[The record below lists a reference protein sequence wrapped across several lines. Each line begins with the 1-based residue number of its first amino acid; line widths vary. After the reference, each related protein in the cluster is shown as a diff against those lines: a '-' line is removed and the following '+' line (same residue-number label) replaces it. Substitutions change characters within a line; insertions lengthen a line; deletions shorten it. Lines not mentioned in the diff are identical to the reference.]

1 MIRFLTG
8 GESHGESL
16 LGIIEGLPAN
26 LYFDVEYINHELGR
40 RQKGYGRSQRMTIEK
55 DEIKVLSGVNKGYTT
70 GNPISIMINNKGT
83 NIELVEVKRPRPG
96 HGDLA
101 GALKY
106 NQKGGRNILERASA
120 RETAMR
126 VAVGSICKLLL
137 KEFNID
143 IFSHVVQIGDIKA
156 STNINNRSKGE
167 LLKADESIFRV
178 LDKKAEKLMMEKI
191 EKTREEGDTLGGII
205 EVIGINIPVGLGSYT
220 NWDRKLDGKIAY
232 SIMSI
237 PGIKGIEFGLG
248 FNISNGLGSQIH
260 DEIYY
265 GANGYYRKSNNA
277 GGMEAGVSNGEDIVF
292 RAVMKPIPTLKK
304 PLKTIDM
311 ETKEEVLAQ
320 FERSD
325 VCAVPS
331 ASIVAENMLA
341 YVLANEIMIK
351 FGGDSMEEV
360 KSNFHSY
367 VNNLKDRWFD
377 GY

>member
-83 NIELVEVKRPRPG
+83 NIELVEIKRPRPG

-143 IFSHVVQIGDIKA
+143 IFSHVVQIGDIKVA
-156 STNINNRSKGE
+156 TNINNRSKGE
-167 LLKADESIFRV
+167 LLKADESILRV

-265 GANGYYRKSNNA
+265 GANGYYRKTNNA

-367 VNNLKDRWFD
+367 VNNLKDR
-377 GY
+377 